1 VASELPDRP
10 ALRFWGVAVNSQGTV
25 SQTYSAGKGQS
36 SQTFDV
42 RTLMTDTPT
51 KPRTTMS
58 MSSPDW
64 GLPRYSK
71 LARVANEK
79 PNGVTPS

>member
-1 VASELPDRP
+1 MS
-10 ALRFWGVAVNSQGTV
+10 AL
-25 SQTYSAGKGQS
+25 
-36 SQTFDV
+36 
-42 RTLMTDTPT
+42 T

-64 GLPRYSK
+64 GLPRYRK

-79 PNGVTPS
+79 PNGVTPL